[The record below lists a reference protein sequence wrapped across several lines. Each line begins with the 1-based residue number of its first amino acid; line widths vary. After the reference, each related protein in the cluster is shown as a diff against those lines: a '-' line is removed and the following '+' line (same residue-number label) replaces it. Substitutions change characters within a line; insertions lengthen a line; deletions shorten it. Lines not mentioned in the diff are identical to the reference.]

1 MLSHQEEARIK
12 IIDIARNIFSHFG
25 FKKTTMEEIALAT
38 RKGKSSIYYYFN
50 SKEEI
55 FKAVVE
61 KEADELKAELIK
73 SISATDD
80 PIEKLKIYILT
91 RMRKLKKLTNF
102 YTALKSDYL
111 NHLVF
116 IEEIRKKYDNDEI
129 NIIRDILR
137 EGVDTGKFSIEDP
150 NLSAMA
156 IVTAMKGLEV
166 PLFISMETSNFEE
179 RMNSLLNYLFYG
191 IVKR

>member
-61 KEADELKAELIK
+61 KEADELKTELIK

-166 PLFISMETSNFEE
+166 PLFISKETSNFEE